1 MLHSSCACPSLP
13 SSAPLPLVAAART
26 RDGAEESRPLD
37 DVLGRCLPAAAA
49 AADAA
54 EADAA
59 ENGDASEVGEF
70 GEFGEVG
77 SERRESWAARSDR

>member
-1 MLHSSCACPSLP
+1 M
-13 SSAPLPLVAAART
+13 

-54 EADAA
+54 EAA
-59 ENGDASEVGEF
+59 EKVVDTDEVGEV
-70 GEFGEVG
+70 GEVG
-77 SERRESWAARSDR
+77 EVWSERRESWAARSDR